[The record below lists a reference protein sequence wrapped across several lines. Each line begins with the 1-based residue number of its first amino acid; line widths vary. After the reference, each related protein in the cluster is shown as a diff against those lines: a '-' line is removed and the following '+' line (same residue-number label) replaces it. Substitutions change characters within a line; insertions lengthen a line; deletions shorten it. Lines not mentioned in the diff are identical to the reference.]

1 MRNWLSWLKSVN
13 ALNIERAYKHCDD
26 AVGKLR
32 SYHENPSTI
41 DKALLDEIVAE
52 AIADAKLILDLKG
65 QKAWDGAFRE
75 MHEYL
80 AKIHMERRE
89 FEPAREHANGVR
101 EYDRNEGDY
110 LLKQI
115 DAYQKGETI
124 GDFDHSKAESE
135 KASES

>member
-1 MRNWLSWLKSVN
+1 MPNWLSRLKSVN

-32 SYHENPSTI
+32 GYNENPNSI

-52 AIADAKLILDLKG
+52 AVADAKLILDLKG
-65 QKAWDGAFRE
+65 QKTWDGAFRE

-80 AKIHMERRE
+80 AKIHMELRE
-89 FEPAREHANGVR
+89 FDSAREHANGVR

-110 LLKQI
+110 LLKQV
-115 DAYQKGETI
+115 DASQQGKAL
-124 GDFDHSKAESE
+124 GDFDHSKAEPE
-135 KASES
+135 KESAS